1 MREISLHILDI
12 VQNSIA
18 AGASRIAISVTASTA
33 DDMLMFC
40 ITDNG
45 KGMPPDLVGKVTDP
59 FVTTRTTRRIGLGI
73 PLLMAAANQCGG
85 EVNIQSEV
93 GKGTRVC
100 ATFVLSHIDRAPFG
114 DIASTLVN
122 LIAGNP
128 GVTFV
133 YEHSVDGST
142 FRLDTDEINAK
153 LDGVPIYNADV
164 IRWLR
169 DYINQSLDQVGR
181 IS

>member
-18 AGASRIAISVTASTA
+18 AGASRIAINVTASTK
-33 DDMLMFC
+33 DDLLMFC

-45 KGMPPDLVGKVTDP
+45 KGMPADLVAKVTDP

-73 PLLMAAANQCGG
+73 PMLVAAANQCGG
-85 EVNIQSEV
+85 EVNIQSQI
-93 GKGTRVC
+93 GKGTKLC
-100 ATFVLSHIDRAPFG
+100 ATFILSHIDRAPFG
-114 DIASTLVN
+114 DIASTLVS
-122 LIAGNP
+122 LITGNP
-128 GVTFV
+128 EISFV
-133 YEHSVDGST
+133 YEHSVDGRV
-142 FRLDTDEINAK
+142 FRLDTDEINAE
-153 LDGVPIYNADV
+153 LEGVPIFNVDV
-164 IRWLR
+164 VRWFR

>member
-1 MREISLHILDI
+1 
-12 VQNSIA
+12 
-18 AGASRIAISVTASTA
+18 
-33 DDMLMFC
+33 
-40 ITDNG
+40 
-45 KGMPPDLVGKVTDP
+45 
-59 FVTTRTTRRIGLGI
+59 
-73 PLLMAAANQCGG
+73 
-85 EVNIQSEV
+85 IQSEV

-114 DIASTLVN
+114 DIASTLVS

-133 YEHSVDGST
+133 YEHSVDGRT

-153 LDGVPIYNADV
+153 LDGVPIYSVDV

-169 DYINQSLDQVGR
+169 DYINESLDQVGR